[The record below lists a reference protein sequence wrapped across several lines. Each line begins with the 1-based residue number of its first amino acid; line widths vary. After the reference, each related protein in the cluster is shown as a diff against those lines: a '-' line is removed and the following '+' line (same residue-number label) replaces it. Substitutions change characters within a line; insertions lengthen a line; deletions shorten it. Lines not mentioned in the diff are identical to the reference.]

1 MDVLRPSFDAKPTAN
16 KSRKTRKEKPK
27 PTEKANPAIN
37 EKGRWKADVID
48 SSRETQQRSN
58 NQDNLF
64 KNLKKKSLK
73 SRELDR

>member
-37 EKGRWKADVID
+37 EKGR
-48 SSRETQQRSN
+48 
-58 NQDNLF
+58 
-64 KNLKKKSLK
+64 
-73 SRELDR
+73 